1 MALGWKFMLPTAL
14 AYIVVVAGAT
24 LGLEFAGIHP
34 DSWKFAVAMLVVNL
48 VLTAILFGLID
59 RGRLISPAY
68 SRLDKRDLNKLR
80 RARFDRARF
89 EPATNE
95 GGAD

>member
-1 MALGWKFMLPTAL
+1 
-14 AYIVVVAGAT
+14 V
-24 LGLEFAGIHP
+24 
-34 DSWKFAVAMLVVNL
+34 
-48 VLTAILFGLID
+48 ILFGLID

-68 SRLDKRDLNKLR
+68 SRLDKRDLEALR
-80 RARFDRARF
+80 RVRYERVRF